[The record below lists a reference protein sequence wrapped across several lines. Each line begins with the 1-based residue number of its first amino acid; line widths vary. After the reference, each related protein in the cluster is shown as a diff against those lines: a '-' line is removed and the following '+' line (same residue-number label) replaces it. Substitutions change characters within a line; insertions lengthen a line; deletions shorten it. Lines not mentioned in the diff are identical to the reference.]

1 MRSDLAKSERVV
13 NLKLSARRIGL
24 CWEATRAPR
33 RTRKPQAWATSV
45 AQAGLLRVRLQCE
58 KSQGVWGT
66 ESPKLNPLNMDHKTD
81 GKRYLSFLSQA
92 AFHAEPVHLFGV
104 TIVVASVGAK
114 ESLDQKAFPVET
126 NIVVLEQLQVL
137 AGS

>member
-92 AFHAEPVHLFGV
+92 AFHAEPVHS
-104 TIVVASVGAK
+104 IVFSCGHFSPFSFASFAPLV
-114 ESLDQKAFPVET
+114 
-126 NIVVLEQLQVL
+126 
-137 AGS
+137 